1 MVGDLYPEGERMS
14 EAPRHDPFG
23 FGWPN
28 VISVV
33 RILLIPAILV
43 LIVRD
48 TGPARW
54 LAAAIFTLGAASDF
68 LDGYLAR
75 RHQMTTA
82 TGAWLDP
89 LSDKLLVAVPAIV
102 LSLRGEFPWWAT
114 VVIVA
119 REVAVTWLRWRLDQ
133 RGGVS
138 MPASRVAKLKTVSQL
153 VAIGLS
159 IAPLS
164 DTWDGTVLGVTV
176 LAVALTVYSGWEYF
190 FTTRHRVAT
199 P

>member
-1 MVGDLYPEGERMS
+1 MTDTAP
-14 EAPRHDPFG
+14 APRHDPFG

-33 RILLIPAILV
+33 RILLIPVVVA
-43 LIVRD
+43 LIVKD
-48 TGPARW
+48 TEQARW
-54 LAAAIFTLGAASDF
+54 LAALIFTVGAASDF

-75 RHQMTTA
+75 RHEMKTP

-89 LSDKLLVAVPAIV
+89 LSDKLFVAVPAVV

-114 VVIVA
+114 VAIVA

-133 RGGVS
+133 GGGGS
-138 MPASRVAKLKTVSQL
+138 MPASRVAKLKTISQL
-153 VAIGLS
+153 FAVGLS
-159 IAPLS
+159 IAPLAGA
-164 DTWDGTVLGVTV
+164 WDPVVLVVTIV
-176 LAVALTVYSGWEYF
+176 AVALTLFSGFEYF
-190 FTTRHRVAT
+190 FTTRHRVVA